1 AVRRRPGGRAQH
13 APAHPTTQRP
23 ANPLEMVMAAHDD
36 TTAADGRRALIE
48 VSPDLAARFGDPR
61 LPLALVAGVVG
72 AVALLIGYF
81 GVSGTLDPGKQLPYL
96 ISGGVG
102 GLFLLGV
109 AAALLFS
116 SDLGATRAD
125 IARLHQV
132 VADLGDQIADLQAS
146 LDAASE
152 ADEPEPTPA
161 PAPRARARARATK
174 ASSSSSR

>member
-1 AVRRRPGGRAQH
+1 
-13 APAHPTTQRP
+13 
-23 ANPLEMVMAAHDD
+23 MATDD
-36 TTAADGRRALIE
+36 TQNGSHKRALIE

-81 GVSGTLDPGKQLPYL
+81 GVSGTLDPAKQLPYL

-116 SDLGATRAD
+116 ADLGATRAD
-125 IARLHQV
+125 IGRLSDQV
-132 VADLGDQIADLQAS
+132 RELSEQVAELQS
-146 LDAASE
+146 TLD
-152 ADEPEPTPA
+152 TA
-161 PAPRARARARATK
+161 PAPSRARTSSGARKR
-174 ASSSSSR
+174 S

>member
-1 AVRRRPGGRAQH
+1 
-13 APAHPTTQRP
+13 
-23 ANPLEMVMAAHDD
+23 MASED
-36 TTAADGRRALIE
+36 TTNDRSRRALIE

-81 GVSGTLDPGKQLPYL
+81 GVSGTLDPAKQLPYL

-116 SDLGATRAD
+116 ADLGATRAD
-125 IARLHQV
+125 IARLHDL
-132 VADLGDQIADLQAS
+132 VAELSDQIAELQAS
-146 LDAASE
+146 LDAE
-152 ADEPEPTPA
+152 PA
-161 PAPRARARARATK
+161 PAPAAKPNGGRRAGAA
-174 ASSSSSR
+174 ASTTTSRRR

>member
-1 AVRRRPGGRAQH
+1 
-13 APAHPTTQRP
+13 
-23 ANPLEMVMAAHDD
+23 MAAHDD

-116 SDLGATRAD
+116 ADLGATRAD
-125 IARLHQV
+125 IARLHGV
-132 VADLGDQIADLQAS
+132 VEELRDHVAELQAT
-146 LDAASE
+146 LE
-152 ADEPEPTPA
+152 AQAPPTQ
-161 PAPRARARARATK
+161 ARARSAARPGA
-174 ASSSSSR
+174 RR